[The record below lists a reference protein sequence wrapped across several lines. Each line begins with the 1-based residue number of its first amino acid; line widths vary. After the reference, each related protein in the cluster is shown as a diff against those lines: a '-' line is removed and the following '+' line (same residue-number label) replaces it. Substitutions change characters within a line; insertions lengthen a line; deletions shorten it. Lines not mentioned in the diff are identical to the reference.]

1 MSSKKT
7 KKENMIKRL
16 LNSLGHGFN
25 MVAKIVM
32 LIVCIG
38 TGILSVFYTGT
49 YMSGIIESTFIAF
62 LVSGTMYAYGL
73 IGLNYADV
81 FRLQKRYIMS
91 FVFYLTSICTILF
104 SMSTSLM
111 VNGEKYYTNKV
122 ETEQTTINKNASND
136 FEFELLQN
144 KLNEYNE
151 GIKRLEESI
160 KKQETEKTPYMI
172 WTIDEKHPNGYNK
185 DTGYTT
191 LTKDAKEKIDKLNE
205 LLKEEKEKREAAQLQ
220 LIERSRIVDIEKTED
235 VQTFT
240 QMVSKY
246 LNINANYI
254 NLFMILFCSVFID
267 IISPLA
273 LMIAKN
279 KELKEEEIKKEKKVV
294 KFKTK
299 KININDL
306 ITKSS
311 EPIKAENK
319 ETKEET
325 KEESLPNEEN
335 GIKEPN
341 VIWDGEKSRW
351 FVNGIEQPKDFKPQN
366 NKMFVKSAEKELA
379 ELINEKK

>member
-122 ETEQTTINKNASND
+122 ETEQATINKNSSND

-144 KLNEYNE
+144 KLNEHNKE
-151 GIKRLEESI
+151 IERLEESI
-160 KKQETEKTPYMI
+160 KKQEDQETADRT
-172 WTIDEKHPNGYNK
+172 WVIDEEHPNGYYK
-185 DTGYTT
+185 ITSYT
-191 LTKDAKEKIDKLNE
+191 LTKDAKEKIDKFNE
-205 LLKEEKEKREAAQLQ
+205 LLKEEKEKREDVQLQ
-220 LIERSRIVDIEKTED
+220 LIELSRIVNIEKAED

-240 QMVSKY
+240 QMISKY

-306 ITKSS
+306 ITKPS
-311 EPIKAENK
+311 EPIKTDKE

-325 KEESLPNEEN
+325 KEEILSNEDN

-341 VIWDGEKSRW
+341 IIWDGEKSRW

>member
-49 YMSGIIESTFIAF
+49 YMSGIIESVFIAF

-144 KLNEYNE
+144 KLNEHNKE
-151 GIKRLEESI
+151 IERLEESI
-160 KKQETEKTPYMI
+160 KKQEDQETADRT
-172 WTIDEKHPNGYNK
+172 WVIDEEHPNGYYK
-185 DTGYTT
+185 ITSYT
-191 LTKDAKEKIDKLNE
+191 LTKDAKEKIDKFNE
-205 LLKEEKEKREAAQLQ
+205 LLKEEKEKREDVQLQ
-220 LIERSRIVDIEKTED
+220 LIELSRIVNIEKAED

-240 QMVSKY
+240 QMISKY

-325 KEESLPNEEN
+325 KEEILSNEDN

-341 VIWDGEKSRW
+341 IIWDGEKSRW

>member
-144 KLNEYNE
+144 KLNEHNKE
-151 GIKRLEESI
+151 IERLEESI
-160 KKQETEKTPYMI
+160 KKQEDEKTADRT
-172 WTIDEKHPNGYNK
+172 WVIDEENPNGCYK
-185 DTGYTT
+185 ITSYT
-191 LTKDAKEKIDKLNE
+191 LTKDAKEKIDKFNE
-205 LLKEEKEKREAAQLQ
+205 LLKEEKEKREDVQLQ
-220 LIERSRIVDIEKTED
+220 LIELSRIVNIEKAED

-240 QMVSKY
+240 QMISKY

-306 ITKSS
+306 ITKPS
-311 EPIKAENK
+311 EQIKAENK

-325 KEESLPNEEN
+325 KEEILSNEDN

-341 VIWDGEKSRW
+341 IIWDGEKSRW

>member
-49 YMSGIIESTFIAF
+49 YMSGIIESVFIAF

-122 ETEQTTINKNASND
+122 ETEQTTINKNSSND

-144 KLNEYNE
+144 KLNEHNKE
-151 GIKRLEESI
+151 IERLEESI
-160 KKQETEKTPYMI
+160 KTQEDEKTADRT
-172 WTIDEKHPNGYNK
+172 WVIDEEHPDGYYK
-185 DTGYTT
+185 ITSYT
-191 LTKDAKEKIDKLNE
+191 LTKDAKEKIDKFNE
-205 LLKEEKEKREAAQLQ
+205 LLKEEKEKREAVQLQ
-220 LIERSRIVDIEKTED
+220 LIELSKIVNIEKTED

-240 QMVSKY
+240 QMISKY

-311 EPIKAENK
+311 EPVKTAKE

-325 KEESLPNEEN
+325 KEEDLPNEEN
-335 GIKEPN
+335 GIKEAN
-341 VIWDGEKSRW
+341 IIWDGEKSRW